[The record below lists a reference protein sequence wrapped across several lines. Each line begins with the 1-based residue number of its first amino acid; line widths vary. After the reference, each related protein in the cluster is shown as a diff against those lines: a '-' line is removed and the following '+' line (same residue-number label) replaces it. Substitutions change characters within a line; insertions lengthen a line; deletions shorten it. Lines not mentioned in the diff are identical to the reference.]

1 MAFYSSFGIEPD
13 TYDVL
18 VAGAGVG
25 GVCAAVAAA
34 RGGCRVALLEAAPEI
49 GGTGVHSPVGLVCTW
64 FDAAGRPINKGL
76 YAEIL
81 PYLYAVDGHPR
92 EDIHT
97 YREEELKAAYLRLLQ
112 GEARLSVFTSSAVA
126 EVTVESGTLASVRTV
141 DGRAFSASVFVDSTA
156 DGNLAAA
163 AGASFQK
170 GREQDGRLQPGTL
183 TFRVE
188 GVDFRAFG
196 LDPSRPHWARWDN
209 FHVFSDALLP
219 LYRTVKEAGLTSN
232 PKTSILCFP
241 DREGTSLLFNQ
252 THITGLDPTDPASLR
267 GAMEEGR
274 KQIGEFWAAVKDHP
288 AFTRGSTLTI
298 FEKMGIREGRR
309 ILGDYVLT
317 AEDCLGEAR
326 FDDMVA
332 ACGYAVDIHDPC
344 GSGGSRLEWIPG
356 SGYYHIPYR
365 SLYSRDFSNLLLG
378 SRCISGTH
386 EAHSSYRVMPPI
398 SAIGQAAGT
407 AAALMARLDKRHVRQ
422 VEPAW
427 IRHNLKETGQFV
439 EGICTPAPW
448 PDSLAHGRH
457 VDTAREFCQ
466 SGGR

>member
-1 MAFYSSFGIEPD
+1 M
-13 TYDVL
+13 
-18 VAGAGVG
+18 
-25 GVCAAVAAA
+25 
-34 RGGCRVALLEAAPEI
+34 ALLEAAPEI

-81 PYLYAVDGHPR
+81 PYLYAPGGHPR

-112 GEARLSVFTSSAVA
+112 AEPLLSVFTSCAVA
-126 EVTVESGTLASVRTV
+126 NTTCWNGALASVRTAE
-141 DGRAFSASVFVDSTA
+141 DREFFADVFIDSTA

-170 GREQDGRLQPGTL
+170 GREQDGKLQPGTL

-196 LDPSRPHWARWDN
+196 LDPTRPHWARWDN

-219 LYRTVKEAGLTSN
+219 LYRRVKEAGLTSN
-232 PKTSILCFP
+232 PKSSILCFP
-241 DREGTSLLFNQ
+241 DTEGTSLLFNQ
-252 THITGLDPTDPASLR
+252 THITGLDPTEPASLR
-267 GAMEEGR
+267 AAMEEGR
-274 KQIGEFWAAVKDHP
+274 KQIAEFWEAVREHP
-288 AFTRGSTLTI
+288 AFARVSKVTI
-298 FEKMGIREGRR
+298 FEKMGVREGRR
-309 ILGDYVLT
+309 ILGDYILT

-326 FDDMVA
+326 FPDMVA
-332 ACGYAVDIHDPC
+332 ACGYAVDIHDP
-344 GSGGSRLEWIPG
+344 SGGGDARLEWIPG
-356 SGYYHIPYR
+356 SGYYHIPFR
-365 SLYSRDFSNLLLG
+365 CLYSRDFANLLLG

-407 AAALMARLDKRHVRQ
+407 AAALMVRLGRTDVRE
-422 VEPAW
+422 VDTSW
-427 IRHNLKETGQFV
+427 IRNDLKAAGQFV
-439 EGICTPAPW
+439 EGPCAPAP
-448 PDSLAHGRH
+448 
-457 VDTAREFCQ
+457 ART
-466 SGGR
+466 G

>member
-1 MAFYSSFGIEPD
+1 M
-13 TYDVL
+13 DVSL
-18 VAGAGVG
+18 MSARSDPTVFDVVVAGAGIG

-64 FDAAGRPINKGL
+64 FDATGRPINKGL

-81 PYLYAVDGHPR
+81 PYLYAPDGHPR

-97 YREEELKAAYLRLLQ
+97 YREEELKAAYLRLLKA
-112 GEARLSVFTSSAVA
+112 ESCLSVFTSCAVA
-126 EVTVESGTLASVRTV
+126 GAARSDGTLTSVHTS
-141 DGRAFSASVFVDSTA
+141 DGREFSATVFVDSTA
-156 DGNLAAA
+156 DGNLAAV

-170 GREQDGRLQPGTL
+170 GREEDGQLQPGTL

-196 LDPSRPHWARWDN
+196 LDPSKPRWARWDN
-209 FHVFSDALLP
+209 FHVFGDALLP
-219 LYRTVKEAGLTSN
+219 LYRKVKDAGLTSN
-232 PKTSILCFP
+232 PRSGILCFP

-274 KQIGEFWAAVKDHP
+274 KQIAEFWEAVKGHP
-288 AFTRGSTLTI
+288 AFARVSKVTI

-309 ILGDYVLT
+309 IVGDYILT
-317 AEDCLGEAR
+317 GADCLGEAR

-332 ACGYAVDIHDPC
+332 ACGYAVDIHDPS
-344 GSGGSRLEWIPG
+344 GSGGACLEWIPG

-365 SLYSRDFSNLLLG
+365 CLYSKDFSNLLLG

-407 AAALMARLDKRHVRQ
+407 AAALMTRLGKTDVRQ
-422 VEPAW
+422 IDASW
-427 IRHNLKETGQFV
+427 IRNDLKKAGQFV
-439 EGICTPAPW
+439 EGFCASAPDPASDLPEIL
-448 PDSLAHGRH
+448 PVLA
-457 VDTAREFCQ
+457 
-466 SGGR
+466 

>member
-1 MAFYSSFGIEPD
+1 MGGPPFGRNKTMKSSP
-13 TYDVL
+13 YDVI

-25 GVCAAVAAA
+25 GICAAVAAA
-34 RGGCRVALLEAAPEI
+34 RGGGRVALLEAAPEI

-64 FDAAGRPINKGL
+64 FDAKDRPINKGL

-81 PYLYAVDGHPR
+81 PYLYAPDSHPR

-97 YREEELKAAYLRLLQ
+97 YREEELKAAYLRLLAA
-112 GEARLSVFTSSAVA
+112 EPSLAVFTSTAVA
-126 EVTVESGTLASVRTV
+126 RVAHRNGAVASVQTR
-141 DGRAFSASVFVDSTA
+141 DGREFSAGVFVDCTA

-170 GREQDGRLQPGTL
+170 GRELDGKLQPGTL

-188 GVDFRAFG
+188 GVNFQAFG

-219 LYRTVKEAGLTSN
+219 LYRRVKDAGLTSN

-252 THITGLDPTDPASLR
+252 THITGVDPTDPDSMR
-267 GAMEEGR
+267 GAMDEGR
-274 KQIGEFWAAVKDHP
+274 KQIAEFWEAVREHP
-288 AFTRGSTLTI
+288 AFSQGSKLTI
-298 FEKMGIREGRR
+298 FEKMGVREGRR
-309 ILGDYVLT
+309 ILGDYILT

-326 FDDMVA
+326 FGDMVA
-332 ACGYAVDIHDPC
+332 ACGYAVDIHDPT
-344 GSGGSRLEWIPG
+344 GGGGARLEWIPG
-356 SGYYHIPYR
+356 SGYYHIPFR
-365 SLYSRDFSNLLLG
+365 CLYSRDFSNLLLG

-407 AAALMARLDKRHVRQ
+407 AAALMARLGKTDVRQ
-422 VEPAW
+422 IDSSW
-427 IRHNLKETGQFV
+427 IRHELEKAGQFV
-439 EGICTPAPW
+439 EGTCAPAPVR
-448 PDSLAHGRH
+448 DSG
-457 VDTAREFCQ
+457 VEK
-466 SGGR
+466 

>member
-1 MAFYSSFGIEPD
+1 MVFRSSSLPRLD
-13 TYDVL
+13 TFDVI
-18 VAGAGVG
+18 VAGAGIG

-34 RGGCRVALLEAAPEI
+34 RGGCRVALLESAPEI
-49 GGTGVHSPVGLVCTW
+49 GGTGVHSPVGLVCSW
-64 FDAAGRPINKGL
+64 FDAAGRPINRGL
-76 YAEIL
+76 YEEIL
-81 PYLYAVDGHPR
+81 PYLYAPDSHPR

-97 YREEELKAAYLRLLQ
+97 YREEELKASYLRLL
-112 GEARLSVFTSSAVA
+112 EAEPRLSVFTSCAVTHAVGRNGTLTSVGTSDGREFSAV
-126 EVTVESGTLASVRTV
+126 
-141 DGRAFSASVFVDSTA
+141 VFVDSTA
-156 DGNLAAA
+156 DGNLAAV

-170 GREQDGRLQPGTL
+170 GREQDGQLQPGTL

-219 LYRTVKEAGLTSN
+219 LYRKVKEAGLTSN

-267 GAMEEGR
+267 RAMEEGR
-274 KQIGEFWAAVKDHP
+274 KQIAEFWEAVREHP
-288 AFTRGSTLTI
+288 AFAHGAKVTL
-298 FEKMGIREGRR
+298 FEKMGVREGRR
-309 ILGDYVLT
+309 ILGDYILT

-332 ACGYAVDIHDPC
+332 ACGYAVDIHDP
-344 GSGGSRLEWIPG
+344 SGGGGARLEWIPG

-407 AAALMARLDKRHVRQ
+407 AAALMARLGKTHVRQ
-422 VEPAW
+422 IDSAW
-427 IRHNLKETGQFV
+427 IRNELKKAGQFI
-439 EGICTPAPW
+439 EGICTPAPL
-448 PDSLAHGRH
+448 PDSMAPDPG
-457 VDTAREFCQ
+457 VRE
-466 SGGR
+466 

>member
-1 MAFYSSFGIEPD
+1 MAPYSSADSDRNSF
-13 TYDVL
+13 DVI

-34 RGGCRVALLEAAPEI
+34 RGGSRVALLESAAEI

-64 FDAAGRPINKGL
+64 FDVTGRPINKGL

-81 PYLYAVDGHPR
+81 PYLYAPDGNPR
-92 EDIHT
+92 DDIHT
-97 YREEELKAAYLRLLQ
+97 YREEELKAAYLRLLAA
-112 GEARLSVFTSSAVA
+112 EPNLSVFTSCAVA
-126 EVTVESGTLASVRTV
+126 KASVHNGTLTSVHTA
-141 DGRAFSASVFVDSTA
+141 DGREFSASVFVDSTA

-170 GREQDGRLQPGTL
+170 GREQDGQLQPGTL

-188 GVDFRAFG
+188 GVDFHAFG
-196 LDPSRPHWARWDN
+196 LDPSQPHWARWDN

-219 LYRTVKEAGLTSN
+219 LYRKVKDAGLTSN

-252 THITGLDPTDPASLR
+252 THITGVDPTDPASLR
-267 GAMEEGR
+267 KAMDEGR
-274 KQIGEFWAAVKDHP
+274 KQIGEFWEAVREHP
-288 AFTRGSTLTI
+288 AFARGATITI
-298 FEKMGIREGRR
+298 FEKMGVREGRR

-317 AEDCLGEAR
+317 VEDCLGEAR
-326 FDDMVA
+326 FDDMVS
-332 ACGYAVDIHDPC
+332 ACGYAVDIHDPS
-344 GSGGSRLEWIPG
+344 GGGGSRLEWIPG

-365 SLYSRDFSNLLLG
+365 CLYSRDFSNLLLG

-407 AAALMARLDKRHVRQ
+407 AAALMAGLGKTDVRQ
-422 VEPAW
+422 IDPAW
-427 IRHNLKETGQFV
+427 IRHELKKTGQFV
-439 EGICTPAPW
+439 EGVCSAAPW
-448 PDSLAHGRH
+448 PEKVERLSCAG
-457 VDTAREFCQ
+457 VAE
-466 SGGR
+466 

>member
-1 MAFYSSFGIEPD
+1 MSLDSSSRPVAD
-13 TYDVL
+13 TYDVI

-34 RGGCRVALLEAAPEI
+34 RGGSRVALLEAAAEI

-81 PYLYAVDGHPR
+81 PYLYAPDGHPR

-97 YREEELKAAYLRLLQ
+97 YREEELKAAYLRLL
-112 GEARLSVFTSSAVA
+112 GAEPTLSVFTGCAVA
-126 EVTVESGTLASVRTV
+126 DATVEDGRITSVRAS
-141 DGRAFSASVFVDSTA
+141 DGRQFSAPVFVDSTA
-156 DGNLAAA
+156 DGNLSAA
-163 AGASFQK
+163 AGSSFQK
-170 GREQDGRLQPGTL
+170 GREEDGQLQPGTL

-196 LDPSRPHWARWDN
+196 LDPSQPHWARWDN
-209 FHVFSDALLP
+209 FHVFSDSLLP
-219 LYRTVKEAGLTSN
+219 LYRKVKDAGLTSN
-232 PKTSILCFP
+232 PKTSVLCFP

-252 THITGLDPTDPASLR
+252 THITGVDPTDPASLR
-267 GAMEEGR
+267 KAMEEGR
-274 KQIGEFWAAVKDHP
+274 KQVAEFWEAVKGHP
-288 AFTRGSTLTI
+288 AFSADTKITV
-298 FEKMGIREGRR
+298 FEKMGVREGRR
-309 ILGDYVLT
+309 ILGDYILT
-317 AEDCLGEAR
+317 MEDCLGEAR

-332 ACGYAVDIHDPC
+332 ACGYAVDIHDPS
-344 GSGGSRLEWIPG
+344 GSGGARLEWIPG

-365 SLYSRDFSNLLLG
+365 CLYARDFSNLLLG

-407 AAALMARLDKRHVRQ
+407 AAALMARLGKTNVRQ
-422 VEPAW
+422 IESSW
-427 IRHNLKETGQFV
+427 IRNDLKNAGQFV
-439 EGICTPAPW
+439 EGVCAPAP
-448 PDSLAHGRH
+448 
-457 VDTAREFCQ
+457 
-466 SGGR
+466 

>member
-1 MAFYSSFGIEPD
+1 MKTSPIPPPTDSF
-13 TYDVL
+13 DVI

-64 FDAAGRPINKGL
+64 FDVTGRPINKGL

-81 PYLYAVDGHPR
+81 PYLYAPDGHPR

-97 YREEELKAAYLRLLQ
+97 YREEELKAAYLRLLAA
-112 GEARLSVFTSSAVA
+112 EPSLSVFTSSAVA
-126 EVTVESGTLASVRTV
+126 RVHVRNGSLTSVQTS
-141 DGRAFSASVFVDSTA
+141 DGRAFSAPVFVDCTA

-163 AGASFQK
+163 AGASFHK
-170 GREQDGRLQPGTL
+170 GRDVDGKLQPGTL

-188 GVDFRAFG
+188 RVDFRAFG
-196 LDPSRPHWARWDN
+196 LDPTKPHWARWDN

-219 LYRTVKEAGLTSN
+219 LYRKVKDAGLTSN

-252 THITGLDPTDPASLR
+252 THIMGVDPTDPASLR
-267 GAMEEGR
+267 SAMEEGR
-274 KQIGEFWAAVKDHP
+274 KQIAEFWDAIREHP
-288 AFTRGSTLTI
+288 AFSKGAKITV
-298 FEKMGIREGRR
+298 FEKMGVREGRR
-309 ILGDYVLT
+309 ILGDYILT
-317 AEDCLGEAR
+317 GEDCLGEAR

-332 ACGYAVDIHDPC
+332 ACGYAVDIHDPS

-356 SGYYHIPYR
+356 SGYYHIPFR
-365 SLYSRDFSNLLLG
+365 CLVSRDFSNLLLG

-407 AAALMARLDKRHVRQ
+407 GAALMARLGKTDIRQ
-422 VEPAW
+422 VDSAW
-427 IRHNLKETGQFV
+427 IRHELKKTGQFV
-439 EGICTPAPW
+439 EGVCTPP
-448 PDSLAHGRH
+448 PLCDSG
-457 VDTAREFCQ
+457 VGT
-466 SGGR
+466 